1 MEADKVFLKGI
12 INQYTYQYIKF
23 QMFIPSKFFLLRFFL
38 KIPKVKL
45 QDLCIRLPHT
55 VLFLIGTNE
64 EFIGLT
70 QDKCLNRFC
79 IGDPEITQAFQA

>member
-38 KIPKVKL
+38 KIQKAKL

-64 EFIGLT
+64 EVTARLWKQLLRRSNT
-70 QDKCLNRFC
+70 
-79 IGDPEITQAFQA
+79 